1 MHRELFLLVLWWYVD
16 LCQVLS
22 SKICYKFWFCKFVT
36 NHVVNQSWWKLLS
49 VSQSTSQYRNT
60 KLPCV
65 QTVVY
70 LHDQLWIAQI
80 FWWIL
85 YEFLIRNPFLIKL
98 CQNIVTFLFFLQWT
112 FAQWNV
118 EQRLLRR
125 LLAFVN
131 LLFDFLQRR
140 GVRFLTR
147 LDILINFVEEDFL
160 IRLLWVRVFLLKKPG
175 KLPEG
180 FGYLLVFIVFRL
192 LFFFS
197 DTDIFSYDF
206 APGFWALR
214 YVIIWEVWWVWKD
227 VSFLIFLV

>member
-1 MHRELFLLVLWWYVD
+1 M
-16 LCQVLS
+16 
-22 SKICYKFWFCKFVT
+22 
-36 NHVVNQSWWKLLS
+36 
-49 VSQSTSQYRNT
+49 
-60 KLPCV
+60 
-65 QTVVY
+65 
-70 LHDQLWIAQI
+70 
-80 FWWIL
+80 
-85 YEFLIRNPFLIKL
+85 
-98 CQNIVTFLFFLQWT
+98 
-112 FAQWNV
+112 

-206 APGFWALR
+206 APGF
-214 YVIIWEVWWVWKD
+214 
-227 VSFLIFLV
+227 